1 VPEGRFGSRI
11 SAAVVTALVRRASQ
25 WKLDSVMH
33 GRHFALIAGLLAAS
47 LACFAVEPKPD
58 PSPDQI
64 ADIIKKFTQRETE
77 FANARESYT
86 YRQTSKISETE
97 PAGGSYEIVEEVSF
111 DDRNRRTSHVT
122 HAPVASLQN
131 IVMTGEDEQD
141 LRNVMPFVMTNETA
155 DEYNVKYV
163 GRENVDEISCYV
175 FSVAPKALTKDRKR
189 YFEGQIWVDDQDLQ
203 IVKTFGRAT
212 GYLKRGE
219 DQQFPKFE
227 TYREQIDGKYWFP
240 TYTYADD
247 TLHFKGGQ
255 DQRIKVVV
263 KYDHYKKFEFKTE
276 SNIKYGD
283 VGGAQ
288 SSGNPPPATPN
299 TPGSNTPNQPH

>member
-1 VPEGRFGSRI
+1 MLRSSCLVAFCLFG
-11 SAAVVTALVRRASQ
+11 
-25 WKLDSVMH
+25 
-33 GRHFALIAGLLAAS
+33 IAPFLS
-47 LACFAVEPKPD
+47 AVEPKPA
-58 PSPDQI
+58 PTPDQVR
-64 ADIIKKFTQRETE
+64 DIIKKFTQRETE
-77 FANARESYT
+77 FATARESYT
-86 YRQTSKISETE
+86 YRQTSKITETE

-111 DDRNRRTSHVT
+111 DDRNKRTSHVT

-141 LRNVMPFVMTNETA
+141 LRNVMPFVMTNDTL
-155 DEYNVKYV
+155 DQYDVKFV
-163 GRENVDEISCYV
+163 GSEKVDEISCYV
-175 FSVAPKALTKDRKR
+175 FSVAPKQLTKDRKR

-227 TYREQIDGKYWFP
+227 TYREQIDGKFWFP

-247 TLHFKGGQ
+247 TLNFKGGQ
-255 DQRIKVVV
+255 SQRIKVVV
-263 KYDHYKKFEFKTE
+263 RYDHYKKFEFKTE

-283 VGGAQ
+283 VGGASP
-288 SSGNPPPATPN
+288 SSGSPQNPDSATPPSTPSTNPP
-299 TPGSNTPNQPH
+299 QPH